1 MENKR
6 KHRIAIIGAGEA
18 GISIAEE
25 IIKKGIPGEVV
36 CFVDDNAS
44 KAGSL
49 INNIPV
55 AGPIDDIK
63 NIQKQYKADEAFIA
77 IPRRFKKQT

>member
-36 CFVDDNAS
+36 CFADDDNE
-44 KAGSL
+44 
-49 INNIPV
+49 
-55 AGPIDDIK
+55 K
-63 NIQKQYKADEAFIA
+63 NRKQH
-77 IPRRFKKQT
+77 